1 MTEETTGVL
10 EKELAGVNEQIV
22 RLEQYK
28 TALNAALLARLDLD
42 GFISARP
49 QVYSPQ
55 TVTLTALTEGKDSP
69 NARPNSLEM
78 ARVVLLNLDGEE
90 KTPDEIRALIK
101 KTYGIGPAKTLDSLI
116 LVGIRVSWHRYQGR
130 SPAHRSSIRCL
141 PFYGDARGPFH
152 EKSDPCLRAESRV
165 GQTMPTGPFLL
176 PRCEAHAGRWFYR
189 AGGAEGHRHA
199 IAAILTATQGRSET
213 RRRYLS
219 YDAAAG

>member
-10 EKELAGVNEQIV
+10 EQELAGVNEQIV
-22 RLEQYK
+22 RLEKYK

-101 KTYGIGPAKTLDSLI
+101 KTYGIGPAKTLDQMLYKRASK
-116 LVGIRVSWHRYQGR
+116 GTMFYKTAEGR
-130 SPAHRSSIRCL
+130 FGLLA
-141 PFYGDARGPFH
+141 
-152 EKSDPCLRAESRV
+152 LRATTEEVR
-165 GQTMPTGPFLL
+165 TPT
-176 PRCEAHAGRWFYR
+176 
-189 AGGAEGHRHA
+189 
-199 IAAILTATQGRSET
+199 TAV
-213 RRRYLS
+213 
-219 YDAAAG
+219 A